1 MWKGVRPGAEI
12 SFVYDLNENVDGEF
26 ICLDETRRVVLLRK
40 PSKSGRQ
47 NTYDIFMYRLDYIK
61 DLKSSNANPI
71 TNYPDL
77 DLDKITARTL
87 RNEKIERERLKLY
100 EPGVS
105 KDARELF
112 EHFYKTLPTPPKWEK
127 PNIQVFEQ
135 TIIKPP
141 YTVSSVSTKHE
152 SSKAKLEGEYV
163 KKLVEKFYCE
173 RNPGS

>member
-77 DLDKITARTL
+77 DLDKMPGNYLSTFIRLYQLHLSGRSRT
-87 RNEKIERERLKLY
+87 
-100 EPGVS
+100 S
-105 KDARELF
+105 KSSNKPSLN
-112 EHFYKTLPTPPKWEK
+112 HLTL
-127 PNIQVFEQ
+127 
-135 TIIKPP
+135 
-141 YTVSSVSTKHE
+141 SV
-152 SSKAKLEGEYV
+152 A
-163 KKLVEKFYCE
+163 
-173 RNPGS
+173 